1 MNRLALA
8 SLRHR
13 LAAFVATFLAVLVG
27 SALLVACG
35 GLFESGLRSAAVPQR
50 LAGADLVVTG
60 PQGFKLPD
68 QESETVP
75 YAERPGVAADRVA
88 DIRSIPGVEDAWVD
102 VSFPAVVAG
111 TEPGTVLSGHDWASA
126 GMTPYTLTGSAPADG
141 EVVLDAAAGKR
152 IGDRVDLVV
161 AGAPETFT
169 VSGIATPDTRV
180 DAAALFFSTGDVA
193 RFTPHPDTADLI
205 GVRVADGASVAEVAG
220 QLPAGLTVLT
230 DDDRGAAEFA
240 GVTASTLPLILL
252 SSIFGGMVMVVMAL
266 VVWATI
272 SLSVRQR
279 QQELALLRATG
290 ATPAQVRSLV
300 VTETTVVA
308 GIAVVFGVALG
319 AVVGEW
325 VFEASASRGVIP
337 STLEF
342 RQGPIPFAA
351 GVVLGMLTPWLAARF
366 AAGAAARTRPIQA
379 LAEAAIPS
387 AEVSPLRR
395 LLAMIFAVG
404 TVGLTVSSMFLDADT
419 ASAVGGPAVL
429 TGSIAVALYGPELVT
444 LLVDR
449 CSAVLR
455 RVFPRHGQLVVINTR
470 ARAVQFAA
478 VLTPITLATAI
489 ALGNIYSQTTHDD
502 ALLDT
507 AVDQFQADAVVSSSA
522 GGIPPELVE
531 SMRDT
536 EGVTA
541 VSGLVFSSGWLEE
554 PYDEKGS
561 DPSPFV
567 GIDAPDVLAT
577 PVTAGSL
584 ADLRG
589 DAVALD
595 EDQADDL
602 GLSVGSPVTLRL
614 GDATQAKV
622 RVVALLEDSP
632 SVVVPASL
640 LAPHTM
646 TGLPSKLLVRGAS
659 DLEVRDFPGVTVA
672 GPDAL
677 AAEFERGLGVQAWIN
692 YLLAI
697 LAMAYAAI
705 ASVNT
710 LAVAVLSRRREFAA
724 QRLAGATRREV
735 AAMLSVEAVVIGAA
749 GLVLGTVIALCTVL
763 PMAVAVG
770 AFIPSGPLWVFPA
783 TAAAIL
789 AIVYPVTRVT
799 AGLAMRRRAIDAVTA
814 A

>member
-13 LAAFVATFLAVLVG
+13 LAAFVATFLAVMVG
-27 SALLVACG
+27 TALLVACG
-35 GLFESGLRSAAVPQR
+35 GLFESGLRSAAAPQR

-75 YAERPGVAADRVA
+75 YTERPGVAADRLPE
-88 DIRSIPGVEDAWVD
+88 IRSIPGVEDAWAD
-102 VSFPAVVAG
+102 VSFPAVLAG
-111 TEPGTVLSGHDWASA
+111 TEPGTVLSGHGWESA
-126 GMTPYTLTGSAPADG
+126 GMTPYTLTGSAPSDG
-141 EVVLDAAAGKR
+141 EVVLTGDHR
-152 IGDRVDLVV
+152 VGDRVELVV

-169 VSGIATPDTRV
+169 VSGTASGGPF
-180 DAAALFFSTGDVA
+180 ALFFSAGDVA
-193 RFTPHPDTADLI
+193 RFTPHPETADLI
-205 GVRVADGASVAEVAG
+205 GVRVADGASVDDVAG
-220 QLPAGLTVLT
+220 RMPAGLAVLT
-230 DDDRGAAEFA
+230 GDDRGAAEFA
-240 GVTASTLPLILL
+240 GVTGSTLPLILL

-300 VTETTVVA
+300 ITETMAVA
-308 GIAVVFGVALG
+308 GIAVVVGVALG
-319 AVVGEW
+319 AVVGQW
-325 VFEASASRGVIP
+325 VFDASASRGVIP
-337 STLEF
+337 MALEF
-342 RQGPIPFAA
+342 RQGPVPFAA
-351 GVVLGMLTPWLAARF
+351 GVVLGLLTPWLAARF
-366 AAGAAARTRPIQA
+366 AAGAAARTRPVQA

-387 AEVSPLRR
+387 AEVHPLRR
-395 LLAMIFAVG
+395 LLAMIFAAG
-404 TVGLTVSSMFLDADT
+404 TVGLAVSTMFLDPET

-429 TGSIAVALYGPELVT
+429 TGSIAVTLYGPELVT

-449 CSAVLR
+449 SSTVLR
-455 RVFPRHGQLVVINTR
+455 RVFRHHGPLVVINTR

-522 GGIPPELVE
+522 GGIPPALVE
-531 SMRDT
+531 AVRNTD
-536 EGVTA
+536 GVIA
-541 VSGLVFSSGWLEE
+541 AAGVVFSSGWLEE

-567 GIDAPDVLAT
+567 GIDAPEVLAT

-584 ADLRG
+584 DGLRG

-595 EDQADDL
+595 EDEADDL
-602 GLSVGSPVTLRL
+602 GLSVGSAVTLRL
-614 GDATQAKV
+614 GDATRV
-622 RVVALLEDSP
+622 SVTVVALLEDSP
-632 SVVVPASL
+632 SVVVPTAL

-646 TGLPSKLLVRGAS
+646 TGLPAKLLVRGAS
-659 DLEVRDFPGVTVA
+659 TVDVRDFPGATVG

-677 AAEFERGLGVQAWIN
+677 AAEFEQGLGVQAWIN
-692 YLLAI
+692 YLLAA

-710 LAVAVLSRRREFAA
+710 LAVSVLSRRREFAA

-735 AAMLSVEAVVIGAA
+735 AAMLSAEAVVIGAA
-749 GLVLGTVIALCTVL
+749 GLALGTVLALCTVL

-770 AFIPSGPLWVFPA
+770 AIIPSGPLWVFPA

-799 AGLAMRRRAIDAVTA
+799 ARLAMRRQAIAAVTA

>member
-27 SALLVACG
+27 AALIVACG

-75 YAERPGVAADRVA
+75 YAERPGVSVDRLA
-88 DIRSIPGVEDAWVD
+88 SIRAIPGVSDAWAD

-111 TEPGTVLSGHDWASA
+111 SEPTNVLSGHGWASA

-141 EVVLDAAAGKR
+141 EVVLSGKEV
-152 IGDRVDLVV
+152 GDRVELVV

-169 VSGIATPDTRV
+169 VSGTVSGGPD
-180 DAAALFFSTGDVA
+180 ALFFSAGDVA
-193 RFTPHPDTADLI
+193 RFTPRVDLI
-205 GVRVADGASVAEVAG
+205 GVRLADGASIEDVAG
-220 QLPAGLTVLT
+220 RMPAGLTVLT
-230 DDDRGAAEFA
+230 GDDRGAAEFP
-240 GVTASTLPLILL
+240 GITASMLPLILL

-290 ATPAQVRSLV
+290 ATPVQVRSLV
-300 VTETTVVA
+300 VTETMAVA

-319 AVVGEW
+319 ALVGRW
-325 VFEASASRGVIP
+325 VFDASASRGVIP
-337 STLEF
+337 MALEF

-351 GVVLGMLTPWLAARF
+351 GVVLGLLTPWLAARF
-366 AAGAAARTRPIQA
+366 AAGAAGRTRPIQA

-387 AEVSPLRR
+387 AEVHPLRR
-395 LLAMIFAVG
+395 MLAMISAIG
-404 TVGLTVSSMFLDADT
+404 TVGLAVSTMFLDPET

-449 CSAVLR
+449 SSAVLR
-455 RVFPRHGQLVVINTR
+455 RVFPRHGSLVVINTR

-522 GGIPPELVE
+522 GGIPPALVE
-531 SMRDT
+531 AVRETS
-536 EGVTA
+536 GVTA
-541 VSGLVFSSGWLEE
+541 ASGVVFSSGWLEE

-595 EDQADDL
+595 EDEADDL

-614 GDATQAKV
+614 GDASRVSVK
-622 RVVALLEDSP
+622 VVALLEDSP
-632 SVVVPASL
+632 SVVLPTGL

-646 TGLPSKLLVRGAS
+646 TGLPSKLLVRGVS
-659 DLEVRDFPGVTVA
+659 SVDVRDYPGVTVG

-677 AAEFERGLGVQAWIN
+677 AVEFEQGLGVQAWIN
-692 YLLAI
+692 YLLAV

-710 LAVAVLSRRREFAA
+710 LAVSVLSRRREFAA

-735 AAMLSVEAVVIGAA
+735 AAMLSAEAVVIGAA

-770 AFIPSGPLWVFPA
+770 AFIPTGPLWVFPA
-783 TAAAIL
+783 TIVAIL
-789 AIVYPVTRVT
+789 AIVYPVSRVS
-799 AGLAMRRRAIDAVTA
+799 ARLAMRRRAIDAVTA

>member
-13 LAAFVATFLAVLVG
+13 LAAFVATFLAVMVG
-27 SALLVACG
+27 TALLVACG

-75 YAERPGVAADRVA
+75 YAERPGVAADRLA
-88 DIRSIPGVEDAWVD
+88 DIRSLPGVEDAWAD
-102 VSFPAVVAG
+102 VSFPAVLAG
-111 TEPGTVLSGHDWASA
+111 TQPGNVLSGHGWASA
-126 GMTPYTLTGSAPADG
+126 GMTPYTLTGSPPADG
-141 EVVLDAAAGKR
+141 EVVLAGTEKQV
-152 IGDRVDLVV
+152 GDRVDLVV
-161 AGAPETFT
+161 AGEPETFT
-169 VSGIATPDTRV
+169 VSGTASGGPV
-180 DAAALFFSTGDVA
+180 ALFFSAGDVA
-193 RFTPHPDTADLI
+193 RFTPHPETADLI
-205 GVRVADGASVAEVAG
+205 GVRVADGASIEDVATRM
-220 QLPAGLTVLT
+220 PAELTVLT
-230 DDDRGAAEFA
+230 GDDRGAAEFP
-240 GVTASTLPLILL
+240 GITASMMPLILL

-300 VTETTVVA
+300 ITETMAVA
-308 GIAVVFGVALG
+308 GLAVVFGVALG
-319 AVVGEW
+319 AVVGER

-337 STLEF
+337 MALEF
-342 RQGPIPFAA
+342 RQGPVPFAG
-351 GVVLGMLTPWLAARF
+351 GVVLGLLTPWLAARF

-379 LAEAAIPS
+379 LTEAAIPS
-387 AEVSPLRR
+387 AEVHPVRR
-395 LLAMIFAVG
+395 LLAMIFAIA
-404 TVGLTVSSMFLDADT
+404 TVGLAVSTMFLDPDT
-419 ASAVGGPAVL
+419 AAAVGGPAVL
-429 TGSIAVALYGPELVT
+429 TGSIAVALYGPKLVT
-444 LLVDR
+444 LVVDR
-449 CSAVLR
+449 SSDVLR
-455 RVFPRHGQLVVINTR
+455 RVFRRHGPLVVINTR

-507 AVDQFQADAVVSSSA
+507 AIDQFQADAVVSSSA
-522 GGIPPELVE
+522 GGIPPSLVDAV
-531 SMRDT
+531 RNTD
-536 EGVTA
+536 GVTA
-541 VSGLVFSSGWLEE
+541 AGGVVFSSGWLEE

-567 GIDAPDVLAT
+567 GIDAPEVLAT

-589 DAVALD
+589 AAVALD
-595 EDQADDL
+595 EDEAGDL
-602 GLSVGSPVTLRL
+602 GLSVGSAVTLRL
-614 GDATQAKV
+614 GDATRVAVK
-622 RVVALLEDSP
+622 VVALLEDSP
-632 SVVVPASL
+632 SVVLPTGL

-646 TGLPSKLLVRGAS
+646 TGLPSKLLVRGVS
-659 DLEVRDFPGVTVA
+659 TVDVGDHPGVTVA
-672 GPDAL
+672 GMDEL
-677 AAEFERGLGVQAWIN
+677 TAEFEQGLGVQAWIN
-692 YLLAI
+692 YLLAV

-710 LAVAVLSRRREFAA
+710 LAVSVLSRRREFAA

-735 AAMLSVEAVVIGAA
+735 AAMLSAEAVVIGAV

-770 AFIPSGPLWVFPA
+770 AYLPSGPLWVFPA
-783 TAAAIL
+783 TVVTIL

-799 AGLAMRRRAIDAVTA
+799 ARLAMRRRAIDAVTA